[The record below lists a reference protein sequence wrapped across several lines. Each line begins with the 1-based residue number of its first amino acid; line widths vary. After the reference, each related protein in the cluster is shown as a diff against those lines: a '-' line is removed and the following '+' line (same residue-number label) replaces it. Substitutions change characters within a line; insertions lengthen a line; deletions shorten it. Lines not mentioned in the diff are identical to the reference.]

1 MSLNFRKWCTPAYF
15 YFVISMIAM
24 FIMVA
29 QNFGDTNLYC
39 LGDYSCNVT
48 NKYMI
53 FIIKFLYILFWT
65 WVLNLLCENGF
76 EMGSWFLVLL
86 PFILMFVMIVYVLFL

>member
-24 FIMVA
+24 FIMIF
-29 QNFGDTNLYC
+29 QNFSSTNIYC

-53 FIIKFLYILFWT
+53 FIIKLLYILFWT
-65 WVLNLLCENGF
+65 LILNLLCDNGF

-86 PFILMFVMIVYVLFL
+86 PFVFMFIMIIYTLFL

>member
-1 MSLNFRKWCTPAYF
+1 MSFNFRKWCTPAYF

-24 FIMVA
+24 FIMLL

-48 NKYMI
+48 NKYII

-65 WVLNLLCENGF
+65 WVLDLLCINGF
-76 EMGSWFLVLL
+76 EMVSWFLVLL
-86 PFILMFVMIVYVLFL
+86 PFIAMFIGIAYVFFV

>member
-1 MSLNFRKWCTPAYF
+1 
-15 YFVISMIAM
+15 MIAM
-24 FIMVA
+24 FIMLL

-48 NKYMI
+48 NKYII

-65 WVLNLLCENGF
+65 WVLDLLCINGF
-76 EMGSWFLVLL
+76 EMVSWFLVLL
-86 PFILMFVMIVYVLFL
+86 PFIVMFIGIAYVFFV